1 MQKCEE
7 RCSGGSRRG
16 FTLVEL
22 LVVVGV
28 IAVLVA
34 ILLPALNRARESAN
48 ALKCLSN
55 LRQCGTALS
64 MYLNDNKGWFPY
76 VARDNSWKPWSA
88 TTYGTRSPAAVGTQ
102 QGDAQRQ
109 NAHRAL
115 MKYLGGRFD
124 RATDEV
130 LSLATLVFRCP
141 STVDF
146 PFASQAPNAFNNT
159 SYTAN
164 GVFINRRVT
173 SVRRSSEIIAFSES
187 RYGWNVSAM
196 RPYPS
201 VALTPNTNMD
211 GVQYQEW
218 MWYETGSVGGPNRLL
233 NFTVHYRDQKG
244 TVAFADG
251 HGETLSYKDV
261 RPSHFGLTDGDP
273 AATNRGLATDTWA
286 QIGTTRRYS
295 AKLN

>member
-1 MQKCEE
+1 MQKSGR
-7 RCSGGSRRG
+7 RCFGGSRRA

-22 LVVVGV
+22 LVVVGI
-28 IAVLVA
+28 IAVLVSL
-34 ILLPALNRARESAN
+34 LLPALNGARESAN

-55 LRQCGTALS
+55 LRQCGTAMS
-64 MYLNDNKGWFPY
+64 MYLNDNKGWFPF
-76 VARDNSWKPWSA
+76 VARDNSWKPWAA
-88 TTYGTRSPAAVGTQ
+88 TTFGTRSPGTVGTQ

-109 NAHRAL
+109 NTHRAL

-124 RATDEV
+124 KSTDEV
-130 LSLATLVFRCP
+130 ISLSTQLFRCP

-146 PFASQAPNAFNNT
+146 PFSSQAPNAYNNT

-173 SVRRSSEIIAFSES
+173 NVKRSSEIIAFSET

-196 RPYPS
+196 RPYPA
-201 VALTPNTNMD
+201 VVLTPSMSMD
-211 GVQYQEW
+211 NVQYQEW
-218 MWYETGSVGGPNRLL
+218 MWYETGSAGASNRLL

-244 TVAFADG
+244 TVSYADG

-261 RPSHFGLTDGDP
+261 RPSQFGLTDGDP
-273 AATNRGLATDTWA
+273 AAANRGLATDTWA
-286 QIGTTRRYS
+286 EIGTTRKYS

>member
-1 MQKCEE
+1 MQKSEG
-7 RCSGGSRRG
+7 RCFRGLRRG

-22 LVVVGV
+22 LVVVGI

-34 ILLPALNRARESAN
+34 ILLPSLNSARESAN

-64 MYLNDNKGWFPY
+64 MYVNDSKGWFPF
-76 VARDNSWKPWSA
+76 VARDNSWKPWAA

-109 NAHRAL
+109 NMHRAL

-124 RATDEV
+124 KPTDEV
-130 LSLATLVFRCP
+130 LSLSTQVFRC
-141 STVDF
+141 SSAVDF
-146 PFASQAPNAFNNT
+146 PATGQAPNAFNNT

-164 GVFINRRVT
+164 GVLINRRVT
-173 SVRRSSEIIAFSES
+173 NIRRSSEIIAFSEA

-196 RPYPS
+196 RPYPN
-201 VALTPNTNMD
+201 VVLTPNMNMD
-211 GVQYQEW
+211 NVQYQEW
-218 MWYETGSVGGPNRLL
+218 MWYETGSSGATNRLL
-233 NFTVHYRDQKG
+233 NFSVHYRNQKG

-251 HGETLSYKDV
+251 HGETLHYKDV
-261 RPSHFGLTDGDP
+261 RPGHFGLTDGDP
-273 AATNRGLATDTWA
+273 AASNRGFATDTWA
-286 QIGTTRRYS
+286 QIGTTRKYS